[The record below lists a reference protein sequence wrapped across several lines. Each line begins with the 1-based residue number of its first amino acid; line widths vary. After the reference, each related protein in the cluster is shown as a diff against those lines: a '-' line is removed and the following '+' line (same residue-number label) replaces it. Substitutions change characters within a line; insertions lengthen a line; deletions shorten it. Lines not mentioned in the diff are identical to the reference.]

1 MLHSSYKYSV
11 AINAKGD
18 QYSTESL
25 LISLI
30 FDQHKILLTSFFNKK
45 IDHYL

>member
-1 MLHSSYKYSV
+1 MLQSSYKYSV

-30 FDQHKILLTSFFNKK
+30 FDQHKMMLPNSFLTIK
-45 IDHYL
+45 